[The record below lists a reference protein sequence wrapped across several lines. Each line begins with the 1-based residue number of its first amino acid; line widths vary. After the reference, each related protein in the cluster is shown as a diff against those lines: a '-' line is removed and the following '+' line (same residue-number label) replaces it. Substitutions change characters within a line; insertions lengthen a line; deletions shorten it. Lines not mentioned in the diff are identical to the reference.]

1 MGAAK
6 LLDCTLRD
14 GAYLVDKKFGDP
26 CRMRDLETEKRF
38 SKMPLMRKDL
48 FQRTRKNVNFLC

>member
-26 CRMRDLETEKRF
+26 AIAGIIDG
-38 SKMPLMRKDL
+38 LMKARVDYRNRI
-48 FQRTRKNVNFLC
+48 FAG